1 MMLAWQE
8 LTAGRSEMQKAAGS
22 RLVFGRIM
30 EAYGRMLLQHG
41 LFQADVHPGESA
53 PGLASLQDSKS
64 RGLPGWGHPH
74 WVKSWS
80 GALTSSLPFFRAVP
94 ALQMNW
100 QGCRCVLLA
109 WTPSH
114 GH

>member
-53 PGLASLQDSKS
+53 PGLASLHDSKS
-64 RGLPGWGHPH
+64 RGLPG
-74 WVKSWS
+74 
-80 GALTSSLPFFRAVP
+80 
-94 ALQMNW
+94 
-100 QGCRCVLLA
+100 
-109 WTPSH
+109 
-114 GH
+114 